1 MYSYTYIHTHICI
14 ILDGKLLKTFHRV
27 KHLKRVRTLTII
39 ITMQSV
45 LKLQSIP

>member
-27 KHLKRVRTLTII
+27 KHLKSKDTYYHYYYAKCT
-39 ITMQSV
+39 
-45 LKLQSIP
+45 